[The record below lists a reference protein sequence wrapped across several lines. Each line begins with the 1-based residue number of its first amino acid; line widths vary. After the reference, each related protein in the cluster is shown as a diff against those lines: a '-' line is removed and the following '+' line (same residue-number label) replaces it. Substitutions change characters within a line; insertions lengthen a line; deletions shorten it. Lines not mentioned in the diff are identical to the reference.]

1 MTNAVFVARAA
12 AFATIIKCIFF
23 CLLFLTHDK
32 SVSPFVRIRLNGNI
46 ESLAIRCS
54 IAITITNQFQIRL

>member
-1 MTNAVFVARAA
+1 MYLS
-12 AFATIIKCIFF
+12 IFF